1 MCVYQVEDSVYSTF
15 VLAGVGWKQ
24 SVSPREL
31 CSSVFVIKTFSLFFF
46 AGQVRQR
53 PNQGTE
59 GEERW
64 GENDD
69 DDVEEA
75 NFESTLL
82 KVQRVRYVHL
92 LREAACHQIN
102 SWLLFIAIFG

>member
-1 MCVYQVEDSVYSTF
+1 MSEP
-15 VLAGVGWKQ
+15 GNRGW
-24 SVSPREL
+24 
-31 CSSVFVIKTFSLFFF
+31 
-46 AGQVRQR
+46 G
-53 PNQGTE
+53 
-59 GEERW
+59 ERW

-102 SWLLFIAIFG
+102 S